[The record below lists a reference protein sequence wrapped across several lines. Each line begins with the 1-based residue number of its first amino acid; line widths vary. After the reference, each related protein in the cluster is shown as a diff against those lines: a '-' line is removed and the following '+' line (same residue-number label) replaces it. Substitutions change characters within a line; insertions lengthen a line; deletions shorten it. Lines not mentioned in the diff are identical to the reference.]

1 MISTVSRYFARLS
14 TALLCFLSLQ
24 SIAADGEPRV
34 ELTPVIGYVA
44 GGTFEDELTDQEI
57 KLDDSAAVGF
67 QVNIR
72 ADSQS
77 TWEIHYVNQDTST
90 STPTI
95 PSLDVTI
102 RKLEVGGTYETS
114 AEATRPYAAATVG
127 FSQFEPGDS
136 TFEDDTYF
144 SFSLGGGVKFFT
156 DRQFG
161 LTLDARWV
169 AAVIDDDTDVFCVS
183 SGGLTC
189 LVQADAGL
197 ASQFRIF
204 VGLNARF

>member
-1 MISTVSRYFARLS
+1 MSSVLRTLVSA
-14 TALLCFLSLQ
+14 AIGLLPLLATYSY
-24 SIAADGEPRV
+24 ADQGDYRF
-34 ELTPVIGYVA
+34 ELTPVVGYVT

-57 KLDDSAAVGF
+57 KLDDSAAIGF

-77 TWEIHYVNQDTST
+77 TWEIQYVNQDTRT
-90 STPTI
+90 STPSI

-102 RKLEVGGTYETS
+102 RKLEFGGTYETS
-114 AEATRPYAAATVG
+114 AQATRPYAAATVG
-127 FSQFEPGDS
+127 LSQFEPGDS

-156 DRQFG
+156 DRKFG

-169 AAVIDDDTDVFCVS
+169 AAVIDEDTDVFCVS

-197 ASQFRIF
+197 ASQFRIS
-204 VGLNARF
+204 VGLNAHF

>member
-1 MISTVSRYFARLS
+1 MKLISRQFAWVPGAVTCLLAVQSSADDS
-14 TALLCFLSLQ
+14 TRR
-24 SIAADGEPRV
+24 I
-34 ELTPVIGYVA
+34 ELTSLLGYVA
-44 GGTFEDELTDQEI
+44 GGTFEDRFTEDEL

-77 TWEIHYVNQDTST
+77 TWEIQYASQDTKT
-90 STPTI
+90 STPTL

-114 AEATRPYAAATVG
+114 SQAMRPYAAATVG
-127 FSQFEPGDS
+127 ISQFEPGDS
-136 TFEDDTYF
+136 TLEDDTYF

-156 DRQFG
+156 DRKFG

-169 AAVIDDDTDVFCVS
+169 AAVVDEDTDVFCVS